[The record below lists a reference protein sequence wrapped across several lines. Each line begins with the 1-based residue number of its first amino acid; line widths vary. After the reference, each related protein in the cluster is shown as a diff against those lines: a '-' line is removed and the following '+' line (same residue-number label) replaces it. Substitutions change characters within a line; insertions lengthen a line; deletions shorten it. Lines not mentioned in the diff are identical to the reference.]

1 MRMSNAFGKTLR
13 EAPADA
19 EMVSHQLLIRA
30 NYVRPLGAGI
40 YTFMPLGLRVI
51 RKIWT
56 IMAEEMNAI
65 GGQEMWM
72 PNMHPAPVWEATGR
86 WSSFGPALVKV
97 RTDSGREYALSPT
110 HEEVVND
117 ITLSDIESYRDLP
130 RVVYHISKKFRDEP
144 RARGGLIRLREFV
157 MKDAYSLDPSEE
169 SLDSFYPSMYQAYL
183 NIFDRCGAPSVPIL
197 ADVGAMGGKSSHE
210 FTVPHPRGEDT
221 YITCVE
227 CDYAANVEAAEF
239 VREGN
244 KPADL
249 EDLAKVETPD
259 CTTIADVAAFVG
271 VPVEQT
277 IKAVFYWFTPS
288 GMAEIQGRFVFGL
301 VRGDLEINEVKLVN
315 ALGGGVLRPAT
326 DEEIVATGAVPGYAS
341 AIGLAVAGDLD
352 GDFEGDFDTKGILVV
367 ADPSIEYGGNFVV
380 GANDA
385 GFHYSGSNYPRD
397 YEISLMA
404 DIAQA
409 DTGFQ
414 CPQCGGR
421 IEARR
426 AIEVG
431 HCFKLGTRYSAATDA
446 TYLDEN
452 NEPQLIHMG
461 SYGIGLDRLM
471 AVIVELH
478 NDDDGIVWPESVAP
492 YDIHLMTIGKGEEPR
507 EVAEKLYVELQS
519 AGLSVYYDDRIASAG
534 VKFKDADLIGI
545 PIRVAVGARGLAQ
558 GGVEVKRRDSD
569 ERRLVPFDELVSAL
583 KNE

>member
-1 MRMSNAFGKTLR
+1 MRMSTAFGKTLR
-13 EAPADA
+13 EAPAEA
-19 EMVSHQLLIRA
+19 EMLSHQLLIRA
-30 NYVRPLGAGI
+30 NFVRPLGAGI

-51 RKIWT
+51 RKIWA
-56 IMAEEMNAI
+56 IMAEEMDAT

-72 PNMHPAPVWEATGR
+72 PNMHPAAVWEATGR
-86 WSSFGPALVKV
+86 WSTFGPALVKV
-97 RTDSGREYALSPT
+97 KTDSGREYAMSPT

-144 RARGGLIRLREFV
+144 RARGGLIRLREFI
-157 MKDAYSLDPSEE
+157 MKDAYTLDPSEE
-169 SLDSFYPSMYQAYL
+169 SLDRSYPSLYQAYI
-183 NIFDRCGAPSVPIL
+183 NIFERCGAPAIPIL

-210 FTVPHPRGEDT
+210 FTVPHPQGEDK
-221 YITCVE
+221 YIACTD

-239 VREGN
+239 VREGE
-244 KPADL
+244 KAASL
-249 EDLAKVETPD
+249 EELIKVETPG
-259 CTTIADVAAFVG
+259 CTTIAEVAAYVG

-277 IKAVFYWFTPS
+277 VKAVFYWHIPT
-288 GMAEIQGRFVFGL
+288 GKQEIQGQFVFGL
-301 VRGDLEINEVKLVN
+301 VRGDLEVNEIKLVN
-315 ALGGGVLRPAT
+315 ALRGGLLRPAT
-326 DEEIVATGAVPGYAS
+326 EEEIIATGAVPGYAS
-341 AIGLAVAGDLD
+341 AIDLD
-352 GDFEGDFDTKGILVV
+352 VSGGLGEKGVYVI

-380 GANDA
+380 GANDE
-385 GFHYSGSNYPRD
+385 GYHYKGANYPRD
-397 YEISLMA
+397 FNVSQMA

-409 DTGFQ
+409 DTGHI

-431 HCFKLGTRYSAATDA
+431 HCFKLGTRYSAATNA

-452 NEPQLIHMG
+452 NKPQLIHMG

-478 NDDDGIVWPESVAP
+478 NDPDGIVWPDSVAP
-492 YDIHLMTIGKGEEPR
+492 FDVHLMTVGKGQEPKD
-507 EVAEKLYVELQS
+507 VAERLYLDLQA
-519 AGLSVYYDDRIASAG
+519 AGIEVYYDDRDASPG

-545 PIRVAVGARGLAQ
+545 PVRVAVGARGLAQ

-569 ERRLVPFDELVSAL
+569 ERKLVPLDELIEILIAA
-583 KNE
+583 